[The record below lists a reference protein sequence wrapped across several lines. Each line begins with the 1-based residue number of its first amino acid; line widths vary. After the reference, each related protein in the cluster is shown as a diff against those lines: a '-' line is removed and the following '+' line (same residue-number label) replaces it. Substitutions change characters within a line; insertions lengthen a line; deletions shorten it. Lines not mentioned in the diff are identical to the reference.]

1 MKKLIFKDKST
12 GETWEHSP
20 DDWILKYCN
29 FNSSIHPC
37 LLRIGQVITVKDVN
51 GHPVEIK
58 MVLQKVAKV
67 LALVLI
73 STQISGCALLGMTEE
88 QRKEARLQRITDE
101 WNAQTERQW
110 RYKTVPKTF
119 YLESGKV
126 TMTQKEYDEKLQSG
140 QIRRSGDATIKVYEN
155 GKLVREVEIE
165 ADSY

>member
-1 MKKLIFKDKST
+1 MKKLIFTDKKT

-29 FNSSIHPC
+29 FNSSIHPS
-37 LLRIGQVITVKDVN
+37 LLRIGQVITLKDVN
-51 GHPVEIK
+51 GHLVEIR

-73 STQISGCALLGMTEE
+73 SIQISGCALLGMTEE
-88 QRKEARLQRITDE
+88 QQKEARLQRITDE

-110 RYKTVPKTF
+110 RYKTIPKTF

-126 TMTQKEYDEKLQSG
+126 TMTQKQYDEKLKNG
-140 QIRRSGDATIKVYEN
+140 QIRRASDATMKVYEN

-165 ADSY
+165 VDPY